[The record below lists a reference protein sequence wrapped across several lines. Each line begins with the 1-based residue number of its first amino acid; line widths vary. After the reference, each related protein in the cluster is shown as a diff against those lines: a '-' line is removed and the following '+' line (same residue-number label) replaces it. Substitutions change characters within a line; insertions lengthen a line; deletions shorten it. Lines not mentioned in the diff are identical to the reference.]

1 MKKLEIIDDTYYKV
15 LIGILSTLI
24 LYNIYATIT
33 TQNLIGILP
42 ILIQSVLIYLL
53 ITKNAFSQKAI
64 KIWVIVV
71 FFGAQALRII
81 GIGMQVWA
89 KNMEGEENALEMLT
103 SDKIIYAIIFV
114 IIGIILWVLNKGF
127 AEIIESNE
135 AEHKMNLE

>member
-15 LIGILSTLI
+15 LIGILSALI
-24 LYNIYATIT
+24 LYNIYATFT

-42 ILIQSVLIYLL
+42 ILIQSALIYLL
-53 ITKNAFSQKAI
+53 ITKNTFSQKAI
-64 KIWVIVV
+64 KIWLIVV

-81 GIGMQVWA
+81 GIGMQAWA
-89 KNMEGEENALEMLT
+89 KNMKGEESALEMLT
-103 SDKIIYAIIFV
+103 SDKMIYAIIFV

-135 AEHKMNLE
+135 IEHKIN